1 MIEATTG
8 KAVNDLIRES
18 GVVALVDLAADRI
31 WFYPRGRLPLD
42 IVDYLNLHNG
52 YAARLLRDFIV
63 TLGRG
68 IR

>member
-8 KAVNDLIRES
+8 RAVNDRIRAC
-18 GVVALVDLAADRI
+18 GIVTLVDLQGDKI

-42 IVDYLNLHNG
+42 IVKYLNLHDG

-63 TLGRG
+63 SLGRG
-68 IR
+68 IG